1 MYKNYFLT
9 AVRNLYRN
17 LVYSLV
23 NIFGLT
29 LGIAVALIV
38 FLFIQFETSYDK
50 YHKDYKQI
58 YRVYRTTYEPEYGRW
73 RDARIGG
80 AFYNIASQDF
90 PGVESSTRIL
100 YRGDEYIRYHNEDF
114 IESKLIFADSS
125 IFSVFTFPLLR
136 GDARSAL
143 REPNSVVITESIAK
157 KYFGN
162 EDPIGKTLGD
172 IVQLKVTGILKD
184 IPDRSHFRFNMLRSI
199 SRDKESEVKLNSWN
213 GEIYTYIKLKKGY
226 DLENFRKSISADFVK
241 KYVDVGNFKE
251 YKLDIEPLEKIH
263 LYGLCEFY
271 IGGDLGLKAEAQSG
285 LLFIFGFLG
294 LSVLIIACVNFTNII
309 ISRSITRARE
319 VAVRKVSGATR
330 LQLIQQFIGEYLII
344 SFIALNLALLII
356 ELVLPI
362 FSSVLGRKISVD
374 YLHNYQYLLCM
385 LVILFVVGVW
395 SGIYP
400 STVLSS
406 FSPIKVLSNSIKI
419 NKGGF
424 LRKMLIVFQFIFSI
438 LLIIIS
444 VFCYNQARNW
454 TGKEIGYHKE
464 NLMVIQFRNKIQ
476 REKFEILKSENLKSP
491 LITSVTAASNNLSLD
506 EPAKFL
512 MNLDEIK
519 EKPVDLISVDNDF
532 VKTLGIVIREGR
544 DYSQGNLSD
553 DKHSYLVDENF
564 VKLWNVKD
572 PVGRQIQLTQRVE
585 GNLVPFSEGRI
596 IGVIKNFNYL
606 PGYKTKQQLGLV
618 INLNNKAV
626 NFMFIKVSSS
636 RHKEAEKYIRDTYNK
651 LLPQEILLMNT
662 LEDNI
667 SNNFVIKILKKVI
680 FFLTIIP
687 ILATIIAL
695 MGIFALVM
703 QSAEKRTNEIAI
715 RKIFGTPV
723 YKLILMQTREYS
735 KLILIAN
742 IVALIIA
749 YFLLNIMMRQS
760 SGFEAPGAWTY
771 ISVCL
776 STYLLG
782 MLTVIF
788 VVLKSVR
795 KNPVE
800 ALRYE

>member
-9 AVRNLYRN
+9 AIRNLYRN

-29 LGIAVALIV
+29 LGIAVALMV
-38 FLFIQFETSYDK
+38 FLFIQFENSYDR
-50 YHKDYKQI
+50 YHKDYKRI
-58 YRVYRTTYEPEYGRW
+58 YRVYRTTYEPEFGRW

-80 AFYNIASQDF
+80 AFHIIASQDL

-100 YRGDEYIRYHNEDF
+100 YRGDEYLRHHSEDF

-125 IFSVFTFPLLR
+125 IFSVFSFPLLK
-136 GDARSAL
+136 GDSRTAL

-199 SRDKESEVKLNSWN
+199 SRDKESEVKLNRWS
-213 GEIYTYIKLKKGY
+213 GEIFTYIKLKKGY
-226 DLENFRKSISADFVK
+226 DPENFRNSIGADFVK

-251 YKLDIEPLEKIH
+251 YKLDIEPLERIH

-271 IGGDLGLKAEAQSG
+271 IGGDLGLKGEAQAG
-285 LLFIFGFLG
+285 LLFMFGFLG

-330 LQLIQQFIGEYLII
+330 MQLIQQFIGEYII
-344 SFIALNLALLII
+344 IAFIALNLALLII
-356 ELVLPI
+356 ELILPV
-362 FSSVLGRKISVD
+362 FSSVTGRKIIVD
-374 YLHNYQYLLCM
+374 YMHNYQYLLFM
-385 LVILFVVGVW
+385 FGILFVVGVW
-395 SGIYP
+395 SGLYP
-400 STVLSS
+400 SVVLSS
-406 FSPIKVLSNSIKI
+406 FSPIKVLNNSLKI

-424 LRKMLIVFQFIFSI
+424 LRKLLIVLQFIFSI

-464 NLMVIQFRNKIQ
+464 NLLVIQFQNKKQ
-476 REKFEILKSENLKSP
+476 REKFEILKSEFLKSP
-491 LITSVTAASNNLSLD
+491 HVTSITAASNNLSLN

-512 MNLDEIK
+512 MNLDERK
-519 EKPVDLISVDNDF
+519 EQPVDLISVDNDF
-532 VKTLGIVIREGR
+532 VKTLGIEIHEGR
-544 DYSQGNLSD
+544 DYNQGNLSD

-564 VKLWNVKD
+564 VKLWNIKD
-572 PVGRQIQLTQRVE
+572 PIGRQIQLSQRVE
-585 GNLVPFSEGRI
+585 GKLVPYSDGKI
-596 IGVIKNFNYL
+596 IGIVKNFNYL

-618 INLNNKAV
+618 INLDNQAV
-626 NFMFIKVSSS
+626 NFMFIKVNSN
-636 RHKEAEKYIRDTYNK
+636 RLKEAEKYIRDSYNK

-667 SNNFVIKILKKVI
+667 SNNFVIKILKKII
-680 FFLTIIP
+680 FFLTVIP

-703 QSAEKRTNEIAI
+703 QSAERRTNEIAI

-723 YKLILMQTREYS
+723 YRLILMQTREYS
-735 KLILIAN
+735 ILILIAN
-742 IVALIIA
+742 LVALIIA
-749 YFLLNIMMRQS
+749 YFLLDVMMRQS
-760 SGFEAPGAWTY
+760 SMFEAPGAGTY

-795 KNPVE
+795 KNPVS